1 MATATPPN
9 QQSET
14 DSTREDIAARSRLAA
29 VEKREFNFP
38 PGLKLNLPFYILR
51 RFFKASNPIAL
62 FEHLSET
69 YGPISHYK
77 LGWQHIVFLND
88 PEMIREILVNQPQ
101 NFIKERTQRRM
112 KILLGEGLITSEGA
126 FHMRQ
131 RRIAAPAF
139 HRQRIQAYADSMV
152 ERARLM
158 REAWSAIPEG
168 IIEIGGEMMH
178 LSLEIVARTLF
189 NTDVT
194 PEIRQINQEV
204 NAIMDVYNLLIALP
218 QAEKY
223 LGAPIPGLM
232 RFRRARKRL
241 DAAVH
246 KMIADRRLQ
255 QETDKTDHGDLLSML
270 MSTLDEEATSEVEKT
285 GMTDEQLR
293 DEILTIFLAGY
304 ETTANALTWTW
315 FLLAQNPEPAARFY
329 AEIDTVLQGRLPAL
343 EDLPQLRYTEQVFA
357 ESMRLYP
364 PAWAMGRQST
374 APFSLGPYHFP
385 AETYFFFSQ
394 YIIQRS
400 EKFFPDPLRFDP
412 ERFTPENKAGRPR
425 FAYFPFGGGGRQ
437 CIGEAFAWMEGVLLL
452 ATIAQRWRMELIPG
466 PIQGPDH
473 VQPKITLRPK
483 FPIQMKLHAR

>member
-1 MATATPPN
+1 MATSPPPT
-9 QQSET
+9 QET
-14 DSTREDIAARSRLAA
+14 EQEGFAPISGPRA
-29 VEKREFNFP
+29 FHFP
-38 PGLKLNLPFYILR
+38 PGLQLNLPFYILR
-51 RFFKASNPIAL
+51 KFFKPANPIAL

-101 NFIKERTQRRM
+101 HFIKERTQRRM
-112 KILLGEGLITSEGA
+112 KILLGEGLITSEGG

-139 HRQRIQAYADSMV
+139 HRQRIQAYADNMV

-158 REAWSAIPEG
+158 REAWATNFETS
-168 IIEIGGEMMH
+168 GGVVEVGSEMMH

-194 PEIRQINQEV
+194 AEIREINHEV

-241 DAAVH
+241 DAVVH
-246 KMIADRRLQ
+246 KMIADRRELQ
-255 QETDKTDHGDLLSML
+255 RTDDADHGDLLSML
-270 MSTLDEEATSEVEKT
+270 MSTRDEEASSEAEKT

-315 FLLAQNPEPAARFY
+315 LLLAQNPEPAARFY
-329 AEIDTVLQGRLPAL
+329 AEIDRVLNGRLPTL

-374 APFSLGPYHFP
+374 SPFSLGQYHFP

-394 YIIQRS
+394 YIIQRNP
-400 EKFFPDPLRFDP
+400 KYFPDPLRFDP

-452 ATIAQRWRMELIPG
+452 ATIAQKWRMELLPG

-483 FPIQMKLHAR
+483 YPIQMKLHAR

>member
-1 MATATPPN
+1 MPTVPE
-9 QQSET
+9 ET
-14 DSTREDIAARSRLAA
+14 TQEKESAVLAA
-29 VEKREFNFP
+29 SKAVSGYERGDLRFP

-51 RFFKASNPIAL
+51 RFFKASNPIML
-62 FEHLSET
+62 FEHLAST

-88 PEMIREILVNQPQ
+88 PEMIKEILINQPQ

-139 HRQRIQAYADSMV
+139 HRQRIQAYADNMV
-152 ERARLM
+152 ERARNM
-158 REAWSAIPEG
+158 RDSWRENST
-168 IIEIGGEMMH
+168 IEIGGEMMH

-194 PEIRQINQEV
+194 PEIRQINTEV

-223 LGAPIPGLM
+223 LSAPIPGLM

-241 DAAVH
+241 DAVVH
-246 KMIADRRLQ
+246 RMIADRRRQ
-255 QETDKTDHGDLLSML
+255 QQTDNTDHGDLLSML
-270 MSTLDEEATSEVEKT
+270 MSSRDEEATTAAEQT

-315 FLLAQNPEPAARFY
+315 FLLAQNPEAAGRFY
-329 AEIDTVLQGRLPAL
+329 EEIDRVLGDRAATL
-343 EDLPQLRYTEQVFA
+343 EDLPQLRYVEQVFA

-374 APFSLGPYHFP
+374 APISLGDYRFP

-400 EKFFPDPLRFDP
+400 ATYFPDPLRFDP
-412 ERFTPENKAGRPR
+412 DRFTPENKTGRPQ
-425 FAYFPFGGGGRQ
+425 FAYFPFGGGGRK

-452 ATIAQRWRMELIPG
+452 ATIGQKWRMELLPG
-466 PIQGPDH
+466 PITKAEH

-483 FPIQMKLHAR
+483 YPIHMRLHARQPAA